1 MKQNVLICDRGYCNY
16 LCFDPL
22 SGTNCGGTK
31 DIMFLETFNYTLKS
45 TKREE
50 FIQITQDID
59 SILKKSGI
67 IDGWAK
73 IFCPHT
79 TAALTIN
86 QNANPD
92 VVHDLGTMLH
102 IQVPK
107 RRLLNVEGNSDAHF
121 KSSMMGVHLEIPI
134 DNGTLS
140 LGNWQGI
147 FFCEFDGPRSRN
159 IIVQIFGQDKE

>member
-1 MKQNVLICDRGYCNY
+1 
-16 LCFDPL
+16 
-22 SGTNCGGTK
+22 
-31 DIMFLETFNYTLKS
+31 MFLETSNYTLKS

-59 SILKKSGI
+59 AILKKSGI

-92 VVHDLGTMLH
+92 VVHDLVTML
-102 IQVPK
+102 QVQIPK

-121 KSSMMGVHLEIPI
+121 KSSMMGVHLEVPI
-134 DNGTLS
+134 ENSSLS

-147 FFCEFDGPRSRN
+147 FFCEFDGPRSRT
-159 IIVQIFGQDKE
+159 ISVRIFGQDKK